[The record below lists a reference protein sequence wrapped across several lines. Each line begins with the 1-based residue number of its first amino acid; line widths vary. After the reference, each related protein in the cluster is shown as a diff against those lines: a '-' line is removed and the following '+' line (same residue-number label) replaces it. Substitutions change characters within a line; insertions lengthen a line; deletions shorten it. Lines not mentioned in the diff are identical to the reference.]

1 MNKTL
6 QTSFEIQV
14 ISAYEEFNWSLLKL
28 RKDRAFDSH
37 QKPHNLQIYSM
48 FNKTYPNVCPTFE
61 YFRFMA
67 NCRLKYNDSIETFLN
82 SYICPICKERP
93 KKDICNSGRN
103 GKYKGKTCKRK
114 ECHIEL
120 RKRTNLSKGG
130 NSCALH
136 RTDVKPKVEAS
147 FKRNWGVQYA
157 GQSEEIRNK
166 WQKTNLEK
174 TGYAFQFQ
182 NPETQKKVRDT
193 WKNMSIERKQYI
205 LQKKSS
211 IDNQE
216 YSKER
221 EYRVKVFSLREK
233 TTGCIKER
241 DRVIK
246 SRIKAFLK
254 KNHIKYT
261 YKNNLFKLF
270 REGETTS
277 TYYIRYVSPEN
288 SIMQIPS
295 LGIEGLPKNY
305 YFSIQEELERKGIF
319 CNFIRSYEWLDKN
332 KRQILK
338 SNILHSMGKTSTVFY
353 ARDCEVKEFHNSEV
367 KAFQKENCFYGY
379 RCSSSVCLG
388 LVLKK
393 SKNGLKKGSLVE
405 LMTFGLNYFGKKR
418 KIEIHRVGSLK
429 NTYTVGG
436 MSKLL
441 KHFFSSYK
449 CKEVIYYLDWC
460 HHSGKALTKD
470 AGFTLLSKAASF
482 HNYELE
488 SMEAFGRRPG
498 KHKEI
503 MRKVARGSVINVPI
517 VGTKTFRIK
526 HQVT

>member
-1 MNKTL
+1 MNKTSKTL
-6 QTSFEIQV
+6 FETQV
-14 ISAYEEFNWSLLKL
+14 TLAYTGFDWALLRL
-28 RKDRAFDSH
+28 RKDKALDSH
-37 QKPHNLQIYSM
+37 QKTYNLSIYDQ
-48 FNKTYPNVCPTFE
+48 FIKDYPNVCPNFE
-61 YFRFMA
+61 YFKFMA
-67 NCRLKYNDSIETFLN
+67 NCKLRYKDYVEDFLE
-82 SYICPICKERP
+82 SYVCPICREQP
-93 KKDICNSGRN
+93 KGGICNSGRN
-103 GKYKGKTCKRK
+103 GKYKGKTCRKK

-120 RKRTNLSKGG
+120 RKRTNLERGG
-130 NSCALH
+130 STCALQ
-136 RTDVKPKVEAS
+136 RVDVKPKVEKS
-147 FKRNWGVQYA
+147 FEERWGVKYA

-182 NPETQKKVRDT
+182 NPETQKKVRTT
-193 WKNMSIERKQYI
+193 WENMPLERKQAI
-205 LQKKSS
+205 LQKRSL

-216 YSKER
+216 CSKER
-221 EYRVKVFSLREK
+221 EYRVEVFSLREK
-233 TTGCIKER
+233 TTGCIEER

-305 YFSIQEELERKGIF
+305 YFSMQEELERKGIF

-379 RCSSSVCLG
+379 RYSSSVCLG

-488 SMEAFGRRPG
+488 SMEAFGRRPS
-498 KHKEI
+498 KHEEI
-503 MRKVARGSVINVPI
+503 KRKIAVGTVISVPL
-517 VGTKTFRIK
+517 VGTKTYKILPI
-526 HQVT
+526 